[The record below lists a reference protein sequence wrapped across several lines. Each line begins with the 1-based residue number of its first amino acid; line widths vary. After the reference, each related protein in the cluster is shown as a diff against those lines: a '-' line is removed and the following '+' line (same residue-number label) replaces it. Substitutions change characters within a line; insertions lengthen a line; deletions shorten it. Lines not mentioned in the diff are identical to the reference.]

1 MDVVVTAA
9 ASDEVVM
16 TDDRLMYEFRTLLR
30 VSVVE
35 LLRLVD
41 SGGESD
47 RPLVEREM
55 IVAREFRRKRGSSS
69 WSTSVVGSAG
79 VIFVI

>member
-1 MDVVVTAA
+1 MDVVVTPA

-41 SGGESD
+41 NGGESD
-47 RPLVEREM
+47 RPLVEREIM
-55 IVAREFRRKRGSSS
+55 VAREFLRKRASSS
-69 WSTSVVGSAG
+69 
-79 VIFVI
+79 